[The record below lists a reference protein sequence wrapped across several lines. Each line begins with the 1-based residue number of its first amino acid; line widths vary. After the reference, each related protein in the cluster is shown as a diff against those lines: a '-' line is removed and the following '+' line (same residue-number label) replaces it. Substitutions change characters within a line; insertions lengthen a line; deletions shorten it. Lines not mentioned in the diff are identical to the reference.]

1 MSLEMLGGERI
12 PPPLP
17 PRSALAEQE
26 RERERK
32 QITPW
37 AVGKRRED
45 GEILRGSG
53 RALGAGRGRSGGWH
67 RSFSGGGSGR
77 QRHRRVGGGRADYSC
92 VLHQA
97 RAAQAGS
104 FLSFYPRIRA
114 G

>member
-1 MSLEMLGGERI
+1 MSLETLGGERI

-32 QITPW
+32 QIAPW
-37 AVGKRRED
+37 AVGKQRED
-45 GEILRGSG
+45 GEILPGSG
-53 RALGAGRGRSGGWH
+53 RALSAGRGRSGGWH
-67 RSFSGGGSGR
+67 RASSGGGSGR
-77 QRHRRVGGGRADYSC
+77 QRHRGVGGGRADCSC

-97 RAAQAGS
+97 RAARAGS
-104 FLSFYPRIRA
+104 FLSSCPRIQA